1 MSGYLYANKSI
12 SNTFQWIRNN
22 MIKICKPY
30 WLYLIVIFPVIAV
43 LNPSELSWMKV
54 FASFTCIQGFGG
66 IFTIT
71 GLGQRWF
78 VSYILL
84 CYILLGVVLNKLEF
98 SKVESE
104 KRGAG

>member
-1 MSGYLYANKSI
+1 
-12 SNTFQWIRNN
+12 